1 MSNLVPR
8 RYRDVSVT
16 DLDRPLDAASL
27 GGALLGR
34 EAYRRTRFIVA
45 RHGGETAVV
54 RIARLDPEPLFSPIT
69 AVEVLALPAEC
80 ARLRL
85 PEVDTAVPSALAAAA
100 AEHAPGARCVVVHGR
115 YEHVSFILEP
125 RPLRITVVEMVPP
138 EPPKLLDQARRV
150 LDVGDDLPPI
160 ELVPHLVDLREL
172 GAAGAEG
179 DGRDRLLPCRGS
191 GVVVEGAGV
200 AYLDER
206 PPGRDWLL
214 LGCER
219 SREIH
224 RWFYGTEADCRDI
237 CPRRL
242 PLPSPTLTK
251 CCLLE
256 EHVEVD
262 EGRVTVPWGASL
274 ELVHAGLRE
283 VARIAEPSWAPV

>member
-8 RYRDVSVT
+8 RYRDVSVA
-16 DLDRPLDAASL
+16 DLAAPLDAASL
-27 GGALLGR
+27 RRQLIGR

-45 RHGGETAVV
+45 REGTRTAVV
-54 RIARLDPEPLFSPIT
+54 RVARSDPEPLFSPIT

-80 ARLRL
+80 ALLHL
-85 PEVDTAVPSALAAAA
+85 PEVDIGVPGALAAAA
-100 AEHAPGARCVVVHGR
+100 AAHAPGARCVVVQGR

-125 RPLRITVVEMVPP
+125 RPLRITVVEIVPP
-138 EPPKLLDQARRV
+138 QPPKLLDQARRLLEV
-150 LDVGDDLPPI
+150 ADDLPPL

-172 GAAGAEG
+172 GAADG
-179 DGRDRLLPCRGS
+179 DGRGRLLPCRGS
-191 GVVVEGAGV
+191 GVTLAGTEV

-206 PPGRDWLL
+206 PRPGGWLL

-224 RWFYGTEADCRDI
+224 RWFYGSEAECRDI
-237 CPRRL
+237 CPRRM
-242 PLPSPTLTK
+242 PAPAPVLTK

-256 EHVEVD
+256 EHVETG
-262 EGRVTVPWGASL
+262 EGRVVVPWGASM

-283 VARIAEPSWAPV
+283 VARMAEPAWSPA

>member
-16 DLDRPLDAASL
+16 ELHRPLDAESL
-27 GGALLGR
+27 RRALLGR

-45 RHGGETAVV
+45 RHGDETAVV
-54 RIARLDPEPLFSPIT
+54 RIARLASEPLFSPIT
-69 AVEVLALPAEC
+69 AVEVLALPDEC
-80 ARLRL
+80 ADLRL
-85 PEVDTAVPSALAAAA
+85 PEVDTAVPTALAAAA
-100 AEHAPGARCVVVHGR
+100 AEHAPGARCVVVQGR

-125 RPLRITVVEMVPP
+125 RRLRITVVELVPP

-150 LDVGDDLPPI
+150 LEIGDDLPPV

-172 GAAGAEG
+172 GAAGSEG
-179 DGRDRLLPCRGS
+179 DSRDRLLPCRGS
-191 GVVVEGAGV
+191 GVVVDGAGV

-206 PPGRDWLL
+206 PPERDWLL
-214 LGCER
+214 LGCLR

-224 RWFYGTEADCRDI
+224 HWFYGSEADCRDI

-242 PLPSPTLTK
+242 PAPCPTLTK

-274 ELVHAGLRE
+274 ELIHAGLRE
-283 VARIAEPSWAPV
+283 AARIAEPAWAPA